1 MAASDPCHWGP
12 VVVYREGG
20 SILDY
25 LVTGLARVA
34 LKPPVGFFTE
44 GIAYRI
50 DRHCEG
56 LSLHRGKSTHPSW
69 AMGDPMEAFPSCP
82 AFTLLI
88 CHLPMWQLCTQ
99 MRCPSYLQLHFIAL
113 LVKSLSATSK
123 FGLITTCE

>member
-1 MAASDPCHWGP
+1 MVC
-12 VVVYREGG
+12 RQGG
-20 SILDY
+20 SISDD

-44 GIAYRI
+44 GITCRVDGYYK
-50 DRHCEG
+50 G
-56 LSLHRGKSTHPSW
+56 LSLPRGKNIPI
-69 AMGDPMEAFPSCP
+69 AGNGGGMEAFPSCP
-82 AFTLLI
+82 ASTLLI

-123 FGLITTCE
+123 FGLITT